1 MATVWDVNT
10 KTATDFLTGQNSN
23 ELSHATVRKLR
34 IIEQK
39 FGNDWKEQ
47 HNGKSIDAVYNV
59 IIGDTR
65 KNLFCK
71 LDPEVKKCMD
81 EMVDYHDIK
90 MAELVEK
97 LIEEE
102 YDRFV
107 IMRDAKVAEMA
118 SQFAIS

>member
-1 MATVWDVNT
+1 MATIWDVNT
-10 KTATDFLTGQNSN
+10 NAAADFLTGQQGN
-23 ELSHATVRKLR
+23 EMSYATIRKIK
-34 IIEQK
+34 IIEK
-39 FGNDWKEQ
+39 EFGSNWKSQ
-47 HNGKSIDAVYNV
+47 HKGKSIDAVYNM

-71 LDPEVKKCMD
+71 IDPEIKQCLD
-81 EMVDYHDIK
+81 EMVDYHDVK

-107 IMRDAKVAEMA
+107 TMRDAKVAEMA
-118 SQFAIS
+118 SQFTIS